1 MRLYDPGRPQNPQ
14 SILADLA
21 SMLLSN
27 VTASASACSVLLSL
41 KVSVL
46 PDPKSPM
53 KVFPVDSRSG
63 TCPAPV
69 PYPPGDP
76 KEVDALPLLLDAF
89 VKAARVTDDKDPS
102 KHQFK
107 GDLHF
112 LASVFANLST
122 VRGHFLFGGLPIDL
136 IDLIVI
142 LSRSLLDACSS

>member
-122 VRGHFLFGGLPIDL
+122 VRGHFLFGRLPTN
-136 IDLIVI
+136 LIVI
-142 LSRSLLDACSS
+142 SSRSLLDACSS